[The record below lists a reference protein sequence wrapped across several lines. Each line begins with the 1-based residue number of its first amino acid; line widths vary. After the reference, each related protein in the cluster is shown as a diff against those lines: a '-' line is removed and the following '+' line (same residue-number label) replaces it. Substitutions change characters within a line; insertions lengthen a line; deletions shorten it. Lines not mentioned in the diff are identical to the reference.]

1 MQLPSQGSS
10 CNTQQLES
18 SRGEAVVD
26 SKYSSMRIDSNVT
39 KAHHDKAAAEQEH
52 PTTNNQVLSQ
62 KSSTLSLINKTS
74 TSLDE
79 SSYNSV
85 APNRSSTKARHS
97 VPNVL
102 DSEGNSN
109 TSIILPSSSND
120 KHNYSNN
127 ISHIRNPN
135 DITNDV
141 LPLSGRT
148 IISETSEQSSIKN
161 TNSDNIPGAS
171 NNGIV
176 QSSII
181 DIDKDDLQLKWEAVV
196 GSKFKVV
203 VSKIFPLF
211 KKNNDLGNHFRLLD
225 FVLLY
230 SL

>member
-1 MQLPSQGSS
+1 MGSKEKVQLPSQDSS

-39 KAHHDKAAAEQEH
+39 KAHHDKKAVEQEH
-52 PTTNNQVLSQ
+52 STTNNQVLSQ

-74 TSLDE
+74 ASLDE

-85 APNRSSTKARHS
+85 APNSSSTKARHS

-109 TSIILPSSSND
+109 TSTILPSSSND
-120 KHNYSNN
+120 KHHYSNN
-127 ISHIRNPN
+127 ISQIRNHN

-148 IISETSEQSSIKN
+148 IISETSQHSLSKN
-161 TNSDNIPGAS
+161 TNLDNVPGAS

-176 QSSII
+176 KSSIT
-181 DIDKDDLQLKWEAVV
+181 DIDKDDLQLKWEAAV

-203 VSKIFPLF
+203 VSKIFS
-211 KKNNDLGNHFRLLD
+211 
-225 FVLLY
+225 
-230 SL
+230 SLKTMTLEIISY

>member
-1 MQLPSQGSS
+1 
-10 CNTQQLES
+10 
-18 SRGEAVVD
+18 
-26 SKYSSMRIDSNVT
+26 MRIDSNVT

-74 TSLDE
+74 ASLDE

-85 APNRSSTKARHS
+85 APNSSSTKARHS

-109 TSIILPSSSND
+109 TSTILPSSSND
-120 KHNYSNN
+120 KHHYSNN
-127 ISHIRNPN
+127 ISQIRNHN

-148 IISETSEQSSIKN
+148 IISETSQHSLSKN
-161 TNSDNIPGAS
+161 TNLDNVPGAS

-176 QSSII
+176 KSSIT
-181 DIDKDDLQLKWEAVV
+181 DIDKDDLQLKWEAAV

-203 VSKIFPLF
+203 VSKIFS
-211 KKNNDLGNHFRLLD
+211 
-225 FVLLY
+225 Y
-230 SL
+230 

>member
-1 MQLPSQGSS
+1 MGSKEKVQLPSQDSS

-26 SKYSSMRIDSNVT
+26 SKYSSMRIDNNAT

-74 TSLDE
+74 ASLDE

-85 APNRSSTKARHS
+85 APNSSSTKARHS

-109 TSIILPSSSND
+109 TSTILPSSSND

-127 ISHIRNPN
+127 ISQIRNHN
-135 DITNDV
+135 DITNEV

-148 IISETSEQSSIKN
+148 IISETSKQSLIKN
-161 TNSDNIPGAS
+161 TNLDNMPGAS

-176 QSSII
+176 QSSVT
-181 DIDKDDLQLKWEAVV
+181 DTDKDDLQLKWEAVV

-203 VSKIFPLF
+203 VSKIISSF
-211 KKNNDLGNHFRLLD
+211 
-225 FVLLY
+225 
-230 SL
+230 